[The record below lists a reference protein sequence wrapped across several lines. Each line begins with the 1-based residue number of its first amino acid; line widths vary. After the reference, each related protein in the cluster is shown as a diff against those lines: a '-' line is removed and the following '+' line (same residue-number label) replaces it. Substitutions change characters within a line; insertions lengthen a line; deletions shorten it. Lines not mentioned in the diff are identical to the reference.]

1 MIDKRIFCIEVTPSC
16 DLWRED
22 TPMAPIGGLVGISHQ
37 NFRLHQFFSINYS
50 YLKFFAIWPSCYFI
64 KKYIKWFPM
73 LIFKKYKMVYHVYTD
88 CDVNRRG
95 VARLEESVT
104 KTRAARRVLVNL
116 IYDYC
121 KV

>member
-1 MIDKRIFCIEVTPSC
+1 
-16 DLWRED
+16 
-22 TPMAPIGGLVGISHQ
+22 
-37 NFRLHQFFSINYS
+37 
-50 YLKFFAIWPSCYFI
+50 
-64 KKYIKWFPM
+64 M

-104 KTRAARRVLVNL
+104 KTRAARRVLVSL